1 MSDPRYDR
9 DPAYRQDIMNKLE
22 RSINLCTNG
31 LQKEHSRIQ
40 GLQARKRKVR
50 GSGIDKFLS
59 SGGLGLAG
67 LLISS
72 VMKDGKRKS

>member
-1 MSDPRYDR
+1 MPNYKKGHL
-9 DPAYRQDIMNKLE
+9 NTKLTSKGR
-22 RSINLCTNG
+22 RS
-31 LQKEHSRIQ
+31 K
-40 GLQARKRKVR
+40 K
-50 GSGIDKFLS
+50 GSGFDKFLS